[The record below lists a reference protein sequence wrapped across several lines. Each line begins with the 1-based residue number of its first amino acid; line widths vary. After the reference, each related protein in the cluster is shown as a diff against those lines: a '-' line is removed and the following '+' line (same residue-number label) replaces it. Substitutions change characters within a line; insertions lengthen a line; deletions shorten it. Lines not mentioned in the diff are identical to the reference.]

1 MLKCDDVTTL
11 NGYALFGNRKLRGA
25 SVLFAGFARKS
36 DNFSSPNQ
44 ELNGTTAFGRC
55 VRISGGKNKCVF
67 VGILAGRQTPPAPPT
82 AVVYKIHSATVVE
95 TRPGDINSLPNS
107 KLTSAELSSFK
118 TGVRTFMRTY
128 DSEATSTSSQQR
140 RAKAAADAAEAA
152 AKEKEEPNKQEAENE
167 NRRQMIQKK
176 ADAAKKK
183 EQQALIMKA
192 KLDEKEREKKAAA
205 AAVKQA
211 AAKAKAAREAKQA
224 KARKD
229 AAQLAEATM
238 KRCAEKRKND
248 EASGG
253 ENSPGKTQRLESA
266 VKLLTKQNEELSKVV
281 MQLMNNQQQ
290 EQGQQAQAKEA
301 QWQGP
306 PESQHHCHQKPA
318 ALWPARGKNIQQ
330 GRPSNEAPH

>member
-1 MLKCDDVTTL
+1 
-11 NGYALFGNRKLRGA
+11 
-25 SVLFAGFARKS
+25 
-36 DNFSSPNQ
+36 
-44 ELNGTTAFGRC
+44 
-55 VRISGGKNKCVF
+55 
-67 VGILAGRQTPPAPPT
+67 
-82 AVVYKIHSATVVE
+82 
-95 TRPGDINSLPNS
+95 
-107 KLTSAELSSFK
+107 
-118 TGVRTFMRTY
+118 
-128 DSEATSTSSQQR
+128 
-140 RAKAAADAAEAA
+140 
-152 AKEKEEPNKQEAENE
+152 
-167 NRRQMIQKK
+167 
-176 ADAAKKK
+176 
-183 EQQALIMKA
+183 MKA

-248 EASGG
+248 EAAGG

-318 ALWPARGKNIQQ
+318 ALWPARGKNMQQ
-330 GRPSNEAPH
+330 GRPSNEAPHKAPPLLASAESMASFARNLPQGAQVFMPGSFTNCTIQLPRAGFGHGMKGDPTGPQSSEPVAKSWAASRMPPLPRLSLEPSQRSPTNTDGAYLQYGAAPQQQQPEYFAQQPEHFTPPPCTQLQHHAPDYGTSTSHVITPHQAPQTQQMQGYYRHDVYSGQTAQRM